1 MRAESFTGAN
11 AGAITRA
18 VARACTPVT
27 AKTAKTIKTT

>member
-1 MRAESFTGAN
+1 MRADLFIGAD

-27 AKTAKTIKTT
+27 AKTIKTT